1 MKLTMSR
8 REVCMNCCRF
18 GAVATFAALLL
29 GSLPAEAQQT
39 LTISSWGGAYQK
51 AQREAWFDVVEKE
64 LGIKIKED
72 TTSGIAD
79 VRAQVASGRP
89 TWDLVQQGNYTCA
102 ILDKEGKVE
111 KLDRA
116 ILAMEGISPNMKG
129 EGWISNLVYSAA
141 LAWNDAKYKEKK
153 PEKWADLWDVKTFPG
168 GRTMRR
174 SPVYNLEAALIA
186 DGVPMDK
193 LYPLDVDRA
202 LKKLKEIKKDVTV
215 WWASG
220 AQSAQVLK
228 DGEVD
233 MALIW
238 NGRAEALAKEGAKVG
253 ITLNQQI
260 LLTDCWIVPK
270 GAQNK
275 DLAMKAIAIM
285 MRPEVQARIAL
296 YINYGPANI
305 KAFETGV
312 IQPEVA
318 KGLPSAPEN
327 ARKGFVLDA
336 NYWADNLDT
345 LTKKFDLFI
354 QE

>member
-1 MKLTMSR
+1 MKPTSVARLTLL
-8 REVCMNCCRF
+8 VA
-18 GAVATFAALLL
+18 AVFAT
-29 GSLPAEAQQT
+29 GTPASAQQT

-51 AQREAWFDVVEKE
+51 AQRDAWFDVVEKE

-89 TWDLVQQGNYTCA
+89 TWDVVQQGNYSCA

-111 KLDRA
+111 KLDPV
-116 ILAMEGISPNMKG
+116 ILKIEGIPDSMKG
-129 EGWISNLVYSAA
+129 EGWISNLVYANV
-141 LAWNDAKYKEKK
+141 LAWNEAKYKDKA
-153 PEKWADLWDVKTFPG
+153 PDKWADLWDTKTFPG
-168 GRTMRR
+168 GRTLRR
-174 SPVYNLEAALIA
+174 SPVYNIESALIA

-202 LKKLKEIKKDVTV
+202 LKKLKEIKKDVVV

-233 MALIW
+233 MASLW
-238 NGRAEALAKEGAKVG
+238 NGRAQALTKEGAKVK
-253 ITLNQQI
+253 ITFNQQI
-260 LLTDCWIVPK
+260 LLTDCWVVPK
-270 GAQNK
+270 GSPNK

-285 MRPEVQARIAL
+285 MRPDVQARIAL
-296 YINYGPANI
+296 YINYGPANS
-305 KAFETGV
+305 KAFETG
-312 IQPEVA
+312 IIKPEVA
-318 KGLPSAPEN
+318 AELPSAPEN
-327 ARKGFVLDA
+327 VKKGFVLDA
-336 NYWADNLDT
+336 NYWANNLDE

>member
-1 MKLTMSR
+1 MKARAMMSAGAL
-8 REVCMNCCRF
+8 V
-18 GAVATFAALLL
+18 AVAISLGAA
-29 GSLPAEAQQT
+29 AAQAQQT

-51 AQREAWFDVVEKE
+51 AQRQAWFDVVEKE
-64 LGIKIKED
+64 LNIKIKED

-89 TWDLVQQGNYTCA
+89 TWDLVQQGNYSCA

-111 KLDRA
+111 KLDPK
-116 ILAMEGISPNMKG
+116 ILAMEGIPASMKG

-141 LAWNDAKYKEKK
+141 LAWNDGKYKTNKPTGWSDMWDLKK
-153 PEKWADLWDVKTFPG
+153 FPG
-168 GRTMRR
+168 GRTLRR

-186 DGVPMDK
+186 DGVPVDK

-202 LKKLKEIKKDVTV
+202 LKKLKEIRKDVTV

-238 NGRAEALAKEGAKVG
+238 NGRAQDLAKAGEA
-253 ITLNQQI
+253 ISLTFNQQM
-260 LLTDCWIVPK
+260 LLTDCWVVPK
-270 GAQNK
+270 GAPNK
-275 DLAMKAIAIM
+275 DLAMKAIEIM
-285 MRPEVQARIAL
+285 NRPEVQARIAL
-296 YINYGPANI
+296 YINYGPANAKAYDTGII
-305 KAFETGV
+305 K
-312 IQPEVA
+312 PEVA
-318 KGLPSAPEN
+318 AALPSAPEN
-327 ARKGFVLDA
+327 AKKGFVLDA
-336 NYWADNLDT
+336 NYWAANLDEM
-345 LTKKFDLFI
+345 TKKFDLFI

>member
-1 MKLTMSR
+1 MTTRALGR
-8 REVCMNCCRF
+8 AAIV
-18 GAVATFAALLL
+18 AVLAAIA
-29 GSLPAEAQQT
+29 SPSEAQQT

-89 TWDLVQQGNYTCA
+89 TWDLVQQGNYSCA

-111 KLDRA
+111 KLDPA
-116 ILAMEGISPNMKG
+116 ILKIDGIPDSMKG
-129 EGWISNLVYSAA
+129 EGWISNLVYATT
-141 LAWNDAKYKEKK
+141 LAWNDAKYKDKK
-153 PEKWADLWDVKTFPG
+153 PDKWADLWDVKTFPG
-168 GRTMRR
+168 GRTLRR

-202 LKKLKEIKKDVTV
+202 LKKLKEIKKDVVV

-233 MALIW
+233 MASLW
-238 NGRAEALAKEGAKVG
+238 NGRAQSLAKEGAKVK
-253 ITLNQQI
+253 ITFNQQI
-260 LLTDCWIVPK
+260 LLTDCWVVPK
-270 GAQNK
+270 GASNK

-285 MRPEVQARIAL
+285 MRPDVQARIAL
-296 YINYGPANI
+296 FINYGPANA

-312 IQPEVA
+312 IKPEVA
-318 KGLPSAPEN
+318 AELPSAPEN
-327 ARKGFVLDA
+327 AKKGFVLDA
-336 NYWADNLDT
+336 NYWAANLDE

>member
-1 MKLTMSR
+1 MKARALGRMALFATAI
-8 REVCMNCCRF
+8 
-18 GAVATFAALLL
+18 AVIGTP
-29 GSLPAEAQQT
+29 SNAQQT
-39 LTISSWGGAYQK
+39 LTISSWGGVYQK
-51 AQREAWFDVVEKE
+51 AQRDAWFDIVEKE

-89 TWDLVQQGNYTCA
+89 TWDLVQQGNYSCA

-111 KLDRA
+111 KLDPA
-116 ILAMEGISPNMKG
+116 ILKIDGIPDSMKG
-129 EGWISNLVYSAA
+129 DGWISNLVYSTA
-141 LAWNDAKYKEKK
+141 LAWNDAKYKDKK
-153 PEKWADLWDVKTFPG
+153 PDKWADLWDVKTFPG
-168 GRTMRR
+168 GRTLRR

-202 LKKLKEIKKDVTV
+202 LKKLKEIKKDVVV

-233 MALIW
+233 MASLW
-238 NGRAEALAKEGAKVG
+238 NGRAQSIAKEGAKVK
-253 ITLNQQI
+253 ITFNQQI
-260 LLTDCWIVPK
+260 LLTDCWVVPK
-270 GAQNK
+270 GAPNK

-285 MRPEVQARIAL
+285 MRPDVQARIAL
-296 YINYGPANI
+296 YINYGPANT
-305 KAFETGV
+305 KAFETG
-312 IQPEVA
+312 IIKPEVA
-318 KGLPSAPEN
+318 AELPSAPEN
-327 ARKGFVLDA
+327 AKKGFVLDA
-336 NYWADNLDT
+336 NYWAANLDE

>member
-1 MKLTMSR
+1 MRMRWVLSASIFA
-8 REVCMNCCRF
+8 CAA
-18 GAVATFAALLL
+18 AV
-29 GSLPAEAQQT
+29 GSTAPVHAQQT

-51 AQREAWFDVVEKE
+51 AQRQAWFDIVEKE

-79 VRAQVASGRP
+79 VRAQVASGSP
-89 TWDLVQQGNYTCA
+89 TWDLVQQGNYSCA

-111 KLDRA
+111 KLA
-116 ILAMEGISPNMKG
+116 PSVLAVPGIPANMKG
-129 EGWISNLVYSAA
+129 EGWISNLVYAAA
-141 LAWNDAKYKEKK
+141 LAWNDAKYKDKK
-153 PEKWADLWDVKTFPG
+153 PSGWADMWDTKTFPG
-168 GRTMRR
+168 GRTLRR

-202 LKKLKEIKKDVTV
+202 LKKLKQIRSNVTV

-238 NGRAEALAKEGAKVG
+238 NGRAQDLAKDGAKVG
-253 ITLNQQI
+253 LTFNQQI
-260 LLTDCWIVPK
+260 LLTDCWVIPK
-270 GAQNK
+270 GAPNK
-275 DLAMKAIAIM
+275 ELAMKAIEIM
-285 MRPEVQARIAL
+285 SRPEVQARISL
-296 YINYGPANI
+296 FINYGPANAD
-305 KAFETGV
+305 AFKTGV
-312 IQPEVA
+312 IKPEVA
-318 KGLPSAPEN
+318 ASLPSAPEN
-327 ARKGFVLDA
+327 AKKGFVLDA
-336 NYWADNLDT
+336 NYWAANLDE

>member
-1 MKLTMSR
+1 
-8 REVCMNCCRF
+8 MNARAISGMALIA
-18 GAVATFAALLL
+18 GAIMAIATP
-29 GSLPAEAQQT
+29 SNAQQT

-51 AQREAWFDVVEKE
+51 AQRDAWFDVVEKE

-89 TWDLVQQGNYTCA
+89 TWDLVQQGNYSCA

-111 KLDRA
+111 KLDPA
-116 ILAMEGISPNMKG
+116 ILKIDGIPDSMKG
-129 EGWISNLVYSAA
+129 DGWISNLVYSTA
-141 LAWNDAKYKEKK
+141 LAWNDAKYKDKK
-153 PEKWADLWDVKTFPG
+153 PDKWADLWDVKTFPG
-168 GRTMRR
+168 GRTLRR

-202 LKKLKEIKKDVTV
+202 LKKLKEIKKDVVV

-233 MALIW
+233 MASLW
-238 NGRAEALAKEGAKVG
+238 NGRAQSIAKEGAKVK
-253 ITLNQQI
+253 ITFNQQI
-260 LLTDCWIVPK
+260 LLTDCWVVPK
-270 GAQNK
+270 GAPNK

-285 MRPEVQARIAL
+285 MRPDVQARIAL
-296 YINYGPANI
+296 YINYGPANT
-305 KAFETGV
+305 KAFETG
-312 IQPEVA
+312 IIKPEVA
-318 KGLPSAPEN
+318 AELPSAPEN
-327 ARKGFVLDA
+327 AKKGFVLDA
-336 NYWADNLDT
+336 NYWAANLDE

>member
-1 MKLTMSR
+1 MTFRGIGLASAL
-8 REVCMNCCRF
+8 V
-18 GAVATFAALLL
+18 GAVVALSAA
-29 GSLPAEAQQT
+29 PAAAQQT
-39 LTISSWGGAYQK
+39 ITISSWGGAYQK
-51 AQREAWFDVVEKE
+51 AQRQAWFDVVEKE

-89 TWDLVQQGNYTCA
+89 TWDLVQQGNYSCA

-111 KLDRA
+111 KLDPA
-116 ILAMEGISPNMKG
+116 VVNVDGIPASMKG
-129 EGWISNLVYSAA
+129 EGWIGNLVYSAA
-141 LAWNDAKYKEKK
+141 LAWNDAKYKDKK
-153 PEKWADLWDVKTFPG
+153 PTGWADMWDSKTFPG

-202 LKKLKEIKKDVTV
+202 LKKLKEIRSNVTV

-233 MALIW
+233 MAQIW
-238 NGRAEALAKEGAKVG
+238 NGRAQDLAKDGAKIG
-253 ITLNQQI
+253 LTFNQQM
-260 LLTDCWIVPK
+260 LLADCWVIPK
-270 GAQNK
+270 GAPNK
-275 DLAMKAIAIM
+275 DLAMKAIQIM
-285 MRPEVQARIAL
+285 SRPEVQARIAL
-296 YINYGPANI
+296 YINYGPANA
-305 KAFETGV
+305 KAFDTG
-312 IQPEVA
+312 IIKPDVA
-318 KGLPSAPEN
+318 AALPSSPEN
-327 ARKGFVLDA
+327 AKKGFVLDA
-336 NYWADNLDT
+336 GYWAANLDE
-345 LTKKFDLFI
+345 LTKRFDLFI

>member
-1 MKLTMSR
+1 MTVGAL
-8 REVCMNCCRF
+8 VGAALAF
-18 GAVATFAALLL
+18 GAV
-29 GSLPAEAQQT
+29 PADAQQT

-51 AQREAWFDVVEKE
+51 AQRQAWFDVVEKE

-89 TWDLVQQGNYTCA
+89 TWDLVQQGNYSCA

-111 KLDRA
+111 KLDPSV
-116 ILAMEGISPNMKG
+116 LNVDGIPANMKG
-129 EGWISNLVYSAA
+129 EGWIGNLVYATA
-141 LAWNDAKYKEKK
+141 LAWNDAKYKDKK
-153 PEKWADLWDVKTFPG
+153 PSGWADMWDTKTFPG

-202 LKKLKEIKKDVTV
+202 LKKLKEIRPNVVV

-233 MALIW
+233 MAQIW
-238 NGRAEALAKEGAKVG
+238 NGRAQDLAKDGAKIG
-253 ITLNQQI
+253 LTFNQQM
-260 LLTDCWIVPK
+260 LLADCWVIPK
-270 GAQNK
+270 GAPNK

-285 MRPEVQARIAL
+285 SRPEVQARISL
-296 YINYGPANI
+296 FINYGPANA
-305 KAFETGV
+305 KAFETG
-312 IQPEVA
+312 IIKPEVA
-318 KGLPSAPEN
+318 AALPSSPEN
-327 ARKGFVLDA
+327 AKKGFVLDA
-336 NYWADNLDT
+336 NYWAANLDE